1 MRYQV
6 DYLYPLKLQKNIL
19 SYAANY
25 SWHISWSFFFF
36 FFFGQFMTREV
47 AKKKVQFSQQFDFWI
62 IAAKDM
68 FSSGCLKC
76 SIFLKLFIFT
86 DFWILQLRMFC
97 SIIIEEKRVSKKVVE
112 KLVESSIK
120 STCSH
125 LEISWIGSAGN
136 NLNEI

>member
-1 MRYQV
+1 
-6 DYLYPLKLQKNIL
+6 
-19 SYAANY
+19 
-25 SWHISWSFFFF
+25 
-36 FFFGQFMTREV
+36 
-47 AKKKVQFSQQFDFWI
+47 
-62 IAAKDM
+62 M

-125 LEISWIGSAGN
+125 LEISWRGSAGN